1 MDDHS
6 SAIFGGIEK
15 ETTVRE
21 QISQG
26 LQTRIE
32 DNERLRSQSEY
43 ELQSKIQNE
52 MLELK
57 GMIDREKQ
65 ERLLGDDE
73 IINALNRY
81 TQQLQTSLSVITS

>member
-15 ETTVRE
+15 ETNVRE

-32 DNERLRSQSEY
+32 ENERLRSQSEY

-65 ERLLGDDE
+65 ERSLGGDE

-81 TQQLQTSLSVITS
+81 TQQLQSSLSVISS